1 MAQNYDLFDGL
12 EGEQQQDNFDY
23 QDGGFNMNQGMDQG
37 MGGGMTGGFNQ
48 DYNAPP
54 TLMNET
60 TPEEAQIAELVRKKE
75 EAINTQLKQRQTD
88 ESQQKDERR
97 ARANEVIQQMMQ
109 ERENDVLKRK
119 GENVYE
125 ERNENSGTIFFN
137 PKPKMRPPIP
147 GPKSVIILPSKMGSI
162 QAAEMLP
169 I

>member
-12 EGEQQQDNFDY
+12 DGEQQQDNFDY

-60 TPEEAQIAELVRKKE
+60 TPEEAQIAEIVRKKE
-75 EAINTQLKQRQTD
+75 EAINTQLNQRQTD
-88 ESQQKDERR
+88 ESQQKNERR
-97 ARANEVIQQMMQ
+97 ARANEIIQQMMQ

-119 GENVYE
+119 SENVYE
-125 ERNENSGTIFFN
+125 ERNENSGTIFFLTPN
-137 PKPKMRPPIP
+137 QR
-147 GPKSVIILPSKMGSI
+147 
-162 QAAEMLP
+162 
-169 I
+169 

>member
-1 MAQNYDLFDGL
+1 LSIAGSAKFNNLIFTNIKKIQMAQNYDLFDGL

-75 EAINTQLKQRQTD
+75 EAINTQLNQRQTD
-88 ESQQKDERR
+88 ESQQKNERR

-125 ERNENSGTIFFN
+125 ERNENSGTIFF
-137 PKPKMRPPIP
+137 
-147 GPKSVIILPSKMGSI
+147 
-162 QAAEMLP
+162 
-169 I
+169 